1 MGKREDRKKKGG
13 TGVRRGSKSG
23 NYLRQGG
30 AAEDGGGDV
39 GVGDGPGQRELCDVA
54 AELCRQVLQLACTLQ
69 QYHAHP
75 RHAMIV
81 PVIRGR

>member
-1 MGKREDRKKKGG
+1 MKIGRRREALGYAEA
-13 TGVRRGSKSG
+13 VSQVI

-54 AELCRQVLQLACTLQ
+54 AELFRQVLQLACTLQ